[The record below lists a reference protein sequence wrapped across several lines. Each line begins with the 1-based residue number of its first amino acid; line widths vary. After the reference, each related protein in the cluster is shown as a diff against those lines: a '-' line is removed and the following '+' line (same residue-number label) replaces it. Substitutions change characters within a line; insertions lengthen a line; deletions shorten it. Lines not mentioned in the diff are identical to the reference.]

1 MKTDDFNFELP
12 ERLIAQHPA
21 SRRGDSRMFVL
32 DRGAG
37 DAGADMRHAM
47 VRELPDFIEPGT
59 LIVFN
64 DSKVRKARVLG
75 IADDTGAEVEFLLLG
90 PAAASA
96 PAAAPAP
103 AASSTSTSTSTAT
116 HEGSNAWRAVCSKAK
131 RQRPGR
137 TYTLPGG
144 MRARILAE
152 ADDERI
158 VGFSPALDDAWLE
171 RHGHIPLPPYIR
183 RPDGA
188 EDESRYQTVYAREIG
203 SAACPTAGL
212 HFTEELLQALDRR
225 GAIRATVTLHVGLGT
240 FLPVRSAT
248 VEEHRMHEEW
258 YTVPPETADAVR
270 LAKREGRPVLAV
282 GTTSLRTLESAFVS
296 DSDNPDDP
304 DGGSV
309 AAGTASTRIFIYP
322 GYRFR
327 VVDRLFTNFHTPKS
341 TLFMLVS
348 AFAGEARIRKAYEEA
363 IEREYRFFSY
373 GDAMLIQ

>member
-21 SRRGDSRMFVL
+21 ARRGDSRLFVL
-32 DRGAG
+32 DRSADDDGA
-37 DAGADMRHAM
+37 AGEARHRR
-47 VRELPDFIEPGT
+47 VLDLPDLVEPGT
-59 LIVFN
+59 LMVFN
-64 DSKVRKARVLG
+64 DSKVRKARLLG

-90 PAAASA
+90 PAADPAASA
-96 PAAAPAP
+96 GRPTPAAAV
-103 AASSTSTSTSTAT
+103 
-116 HEGSNAWRAVCSKAK
+116 SNAWRAVCSKSR

-137 TYTLPGG
+137 TYSFPAG

-152 ADDERI
+152 AEDERI
-158 VGFSPALDDAWLE
+158 VEFTPALDDAYLE
-171 RHGHIPLPPYIR
+171 ANGHIPLPPYIR
-183 RPDGA
+183 RADDA

-212 HFTEELLQALDRR
+212 HFTQELLDALDRR
-225 GAIRATVTLHVGLGT
+225 GIIRATVTLHVGLGT

-258 YTVPPETADAVR
+258 YTVPPETAAAVR
-270 LAKREGRPVLAV
+270 LAKQEGRPVLAV
-282 GTTSLRTLESAFVS
+282 GTTSLRTLESAFV
-296 DSDNPDDP
+296 DDRE
-304 DGGSV
+304 GGHL
-309 AAGTASTRIFIYP
+309 ATGTSSTRIFIYP

-327 VVDRLFTNFHTPKS
+327 VVDRLFTNFHTPRS

-363 IEREYRFFSY
+363 IAREYRFFSY